1 MKNKGKLISWIV
13 FLALIVVIITLV
25 VTTYNSRQT
34 AMAAAQNA
42 ATAVAEPAVE
52 GTYKASSSVKNFFQ
66 RLFALRQVDKEY
78 AELKS
83 RVAELEVQNQL
94 MENIQKENE
103 RLMELL
109 GFVEDNPQY
118 KYISARVIAKDPGS
132 WFMEFT
138 INRGT
143 NDGVEV
149 DMAVVN
155 QYGLVGRVIE
165 TTKKTAQIITV
176 IDSRSAAA
184 GVIERS
190 RDQGIVQGSR
200 DAESANP
207 LCRLEFLP
215 NDADIIPGD
224 IVLSSSLGGI
234 FPKGMA
240 LGEVQE
246 VIYESGTVSYAT
258 VSPAVDFRHIEEVLV
273 ITEETSP
280 EELAEIL
287 KEKEEEQAAE
297 EAAAQQEAA
306 QEDIGAEGEGTST
319 DEPATTDEG
328 GQG

>member
-1 MKNKGKLISWIV
+1 MKNKGKLILWIV
-13 FLALIVVIITLV
+13 FLTLVVVIIMLV
-25 VTTYNSRQT
+25 VTTYNSRKT
-34 AMAAAQNA
+34 AMAAAQNVA
-42 ATAVAEPAVE
+42 ATVTEPAVE
-52 GTYKASSSVKNFFQ
+52 GTYKASSSVKDFFQ

-109 GFVEDNPQY
+109 GFVEDNPRY

-149 DMAVVN
+149 DMAVAN

-165 TTKKTAQIITV
+165 TTETTAQVISI

-234 FPKGMA
+234 FPKGMV
-240 LGEVQE
+240 LGEIRE

-258 VSPAVDFRHIEEVLV
+258 VSPAVDFRHIEEVLI

-280 EELAEIL
+280 EELSEIL

-297 EAAAQQEAA
+297 EAADQEEAAQQE
-306 QEDIGAEGEGTST
+306 DAEATETPT
-319 DEPATTDEG
+319 DEPDATDEG